1 MLRSKQSLTDFN
13 DSELCKAIEQLY
25 SNDANPNGQFK
36 LPFNYRTITYMRKI
50 LDCPEVEEDAKE
62 FRVKGIRYKGGLYSD

>member
-1 MLRSKQSLTDFN
+1 
-13 DSELCKAIEQLY
+13 
-25 SNDANPNGQFK
+25 
-36 LPFNYRTITYMRKI
+36 MRKI